1 MNAYLRQAR
10 PPWAAGTRPAP
21 ATESGKPLAL
31 AISPASPVGNGHPI
45 QKSCPPLPPAPAAA
59 PLPKSHIRSLPP
71 PSAVL
76 HNCSHFLSPSPAAA
90 TRADPASRSLS
101 TATTPLPHTPTA
113 PCIPASALANDS
125 ATPSVQGWH
134 AQTLADCWHRMKTTS
149 HVTEFLDIGPLAQ
162 PYASVSYRQTTR
174 QTVHLGHRST
184 KSLQPNN
191 PSFHQAYETSPAQP
205 LPTPI

>member
-76 HNCSHFLSPSPAAA
+76 HNYSHFLSPSSAAA

-113 PCIPASALANDS
+113 PAVVPQVRLPAPPPPLAALLHALA
-125 ATPSVQGWH
+125 V
-134 AQTLADCWHRMKTTS
+134 
-149 HVTEFLDIGPLAQ
+149 PLLS
-162 PYASVSYRQTTR
+162 PPTR
-174 QTVHLGHRST
+174 SENL
-184 KSLQPNN
+184 
-191 PSFHQAYETSPAQP
+191 
-205 LPTPI
+205 